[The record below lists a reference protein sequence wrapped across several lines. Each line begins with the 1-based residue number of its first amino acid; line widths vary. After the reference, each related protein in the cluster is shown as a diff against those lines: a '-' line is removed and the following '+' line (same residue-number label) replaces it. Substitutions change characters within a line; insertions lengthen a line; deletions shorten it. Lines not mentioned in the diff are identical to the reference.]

1 MKEVSSDRDEYDRIK
16 VVESHK
22 TLLIS
27 ESDFRILKIIKL
39 IKEKR
44 IDRNCVFS
52 IEMKFLPVID
62 QRTPVIFFWC
72 LKVFKYQF
80 ILNSYFGK
88 YLKLSLLTSRKLF
101 LF

>member
-1 MKEVSSDRDEYDRIK
+1 MKEVSSDRNEHDRIK

-27 ESDFRILKIIKL
+27 ESDFRIHKIIKL

-44 IDRNCVFS
+44 IDRNCVFN
-52 IEMKFLPVID
+52 IEMKFPPVID
-62 QRTPVIFFWC
+62 RRTSVIFFWFV
-72 LKVFKYQF
+72 KVFKYHF

-88 YLKLSLLTSRKLF
+88 YLKLSLPTSRKLF